1 MGSDPHAQ
9 STRLVVTL
17 SCKDGHRKVNV
28 NLSPLLVFGRPF
40 ADRLAKE
47 LVQFSKGRAMP
58 AGTTA
63 YSLNRWGKCIT
74 DLGIELSRFDLTKA
88 DSLDELHLQFL
99 EWFFTRNPAVATASL
114 STLRLD
120 WNRIGNFIRFCQR
133 RNALP
138 IWDWFVLP
146 TEDANAA
153 REGYVRAH
161 PREFIGQ
168 PKMELDHSDFLA
180 RIVSTRSLAIDTPEC
195 LDQLSIELESNI
207 RRIEDACYKNIDAI
221 RRSFE
226 AGERL
231 AEQADIDL
239 LNTLAT
245 DSPRESFLTYVSRDV
260 VTAKGG
266 YVAQYKCH
274 VLSPNHPN
282 GLANLIWWVKNRH
295 DGCLD
300 RLVLERD
307 DPRMITSMSRH
318 DPGDLRGYLGILR
331 YEDLSWFVTAIACAC
346 PEISNLSTILSLEVN
361 GLTLAEDGSL
371 RLTAVKNRADEERS
385 CLVDGKLQEALL
397 LLRDLTVSCRDIGKQ
412 QPFLA
417 NALFLGWRSHQQRG
431 LPHRLIESN
440 VTGKLLRANLSIDP
454 SLADLHSTT
463 YSMIRNTHAVI
474 EYIRSNG
481 DWSSVSRTLG
491 NSISISMRHYVPPEI
506 KNLLRERKV
515 RQHQNEMLYVAS
527 AGHGI
532 DPALSMDLSSR
543 DDIEKFLA
551 NAIKCDASKTNVLL
565 RALAEKT
572 EGSSKAFPQDNPAE
586 ASDALFSLTEHGLAL
601 LFRYEECLNDTTLSP
616 EVLDRPSLV
625 TGITPNFWR
634 SLASH
639 IRRLFGAH
647 DYANLEHKAVLSRAM
662 EILPSLRTSIT
673 FDAPW

>member
-1 MGSDPHAQ
+1 MGSDPRAEI
-9 STRLVVTL
+9 TRLVVTL

-28 NLSPLLVFGRPF
+28 NLSQLLVFGRSF

-74 DLGIELSRFDLTKA
+74 DLGIDLSRFDLTKA

-138 IWDWFVLP
+138 TWDWFVLP

-168 PKMELDHSDFLA
+168 PKMELDHSDFLT
-180 RIVSTRSLAIDTPEC
+180 RIVSTRSLAVDTPEC
-195 LDQLSIELESNI
+195 LDQLSVELESNLC
-207 RRIEDACYKNIDAI
+207 RIKDACHKNIEAI
-221 RRSFE
+221 RGAFE

-231 AEQADIDL
+231 ADQADSDL
-239 LNTLAT
+239 LNTLT
-245 DSPRESFLTYVSRDV
+245 TNSPRAAFLTYVSREV
-260 VTAKGG
+260 VTAKGE

-274 VLSPNHPN
+274 VFSPNHPN

-295 DGCLD
+295 DGRLD
-300 RLVLERD
+300 RLVLEKN
-307 DPRMITSMSRH
+307 DPHMISSMTKY
-318 DPGDLRGYLGILR
+318 DPGDFRGYLGILR

-346 PEISNLSTILSLEVN
+346 PELSNLSTILSLEVD
-361 GLTLAEDGSL
+361 GLTLAENGSM
-371 RLTAVKNRADEERS
+371 RLTGVKNRAGEERNS
-385 CLVDGKLQEALL
+385 LVDNKLNEALV
-397 LLRDLTVSCRDIGKQ
+397 LLRDLTANCRGAGKE

-417 NALFLGWRSHQQRG
+417 SALFLGWRSHQQRG
-431 LPHRLIESN
+431 LPHRLIESG
-440 VTGKLLRANLSIDP
+440 VAGKLLRANLSSDP
-454 SLADLHSTT
+454 NLADLRSTT
-463 YSMIRNTHAVI
+463 YSMIRNTHAI
-474 EYIRSNG
+474 LEYIRSNG
-481 DWSSVSRTLG
+481 DWNSVSRTLG
-491 NSISISMRHYVPPEI
+491 NSISISMRHYIPAEI

-527 AGHGI
+527 VGHGI
-532 DPALSMDLSSR
+532 DPTLSMDLSSR
-543 DDIEKFLA
+543 DEIERFLA

-565 RALAEKT
+565 RVLATQTVDSVEKIP
-572 EGSSKAFPQDNPAE
+572 EKNSAE
-586 ASDALFSLTEHGLAL
+586 ASDALFPLTEHGLAL
-601 LFRYEECLNDTTLSP
+601 LFRYEECLNDAMLSP
-616 EVLDRPSLV
+616 EILNHPSDV
-625 TGITPNFWR
+625 TGISPNFWR
-634 SLASH
+634 SLACH
-639 IRRLFGAH
+639 IRRLFDAP
-647 DYANLEHKAVLSRAM
+647 DQTNLEHKAILSRAKAL
-662 EILPSLRTSIT
+662 LPSLRVSIA
-673 FDAPW
+673 FDSPW